1 MGGDKEC
8 PLGTGYEPIRAGE
21 ADITGEKELALST
34 PWLWFYF
41 PALRL
46 SAPGMLT
53 HTN

>member
-8 PLGTGYEPIRAGE
+8 LLGTGYEPISAGE
-21 ADITGEKELALST
+21 GDITGEKEFALST
-34 PWLWFYF
+34 PWLWLYS

-46 SAPGMLT
+46 SAPGILT